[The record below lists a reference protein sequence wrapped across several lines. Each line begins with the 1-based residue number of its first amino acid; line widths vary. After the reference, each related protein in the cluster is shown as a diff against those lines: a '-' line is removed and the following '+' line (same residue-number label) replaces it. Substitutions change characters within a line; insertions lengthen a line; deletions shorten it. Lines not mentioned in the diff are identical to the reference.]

1 MKLNGR
7 LPAGYRKGWSWMNR
21 DLKVEKAYKI
31 PKIETEDM
39 VSKVYTGES
48 VTKKSYTEVY
58 GKEKVF
64 GSHLAD
70 MTDKSLDE
78 VIHGTKPE
86 IKRQIKLEVV
96 RFKFPIPK
104 FSLDQFMFLTG
115 MTVVILAIFLGVT
128 VFGWVRDDI
137 EYKQQVREEVRYNI
151 EKALTVER
159 AKIQEMEYQLQELD
173 GFKEAVEHLVRPRKR
188 KKRKYRIGHS
198 NKYIVK

>member
-7 LPAGYRKGWSWMNR
+7 QPAGFRKGWSWMSR
-21 DLKVEKAYKI
+21 DVKAKKAYKI

-39 VSKVYTGES
+39 VDKVYTG
-48 VTKKSYTEVY
+48 KSITEKPYREVY

-70 MTDKSLDE
+70 MTNKGLDE
-78 VIHGTKPE
+78 VMHGTKPE
-86 IKRQIKLEVV
+86 IKRQVKLKIIK
-96 RFKFPIPK
+96 FKFPIPK
-104 FSLDQFMFLTG
+104 FSLDQFMFIFG

-159 AKIQEMEYQLQELD
+159 AKIASMEYQLQELD
-173 GFKEAVEHLVRPRKR
+173 GFKEAVEHLVRPKTR

-198 NKYIVK
+198 NKYIVR